1 MSPSKT
7 DPAVAKSL
15 VEQLL
20 PDEEERV
27 AFIEIV
33 AAVIEQAHARNPQNW
48 SATLGKAMF
57 RVNQGKV
64 LLIDLIGLREV
75 SFFVANAALPE
86 QWHDCRPPYVA
97 SDEKFHAIPDSRCW
111 KLSVGALVAERDFL
125 LPAILQ
131 SVGIA
136 AQSTTTAIWARH
148 HSPAL
153 VRYLGTEVGRELPQP
168 KYPPTPALL
177 EFRPV
182 FGQFLETHWSSAEGK
197 VHRETY
203 ERMRVVGRGNWEAIK
218 ADRQSGQ
225 DITDAVLD
233 KLLPHANT
241 QANRAR
247 GAWIHIAPA
256 ITKDIRPWFE
266 NGGWARKEDWPQISG
281 AIVEF
286 IERVETAPDALA
298 ATCHWFSELPESKGL
313 QSGFLSPILNTL
325 DPGRF
330 LLVNSKSLRM
340 LRAFTGRRYSPKL
353 DDYSRNVAELR
364 KFLEKVSPAIIEAG
378 VTERP
383 ADVIDQF
390 AHWLVAEY
398 EPEDNDESADP
409 TEVILSEAP
418 AFWKIAPGRDAGMWE
433 QCREQGFIAVGWSD
447 LGDLAG
453 IDQADFDQRAT
464 ALGDKY
470 SPFSM
475 GLVWQFSRI
484 RPGSV
489 IVANQGTRI
498 AVGVGR
504 TTGPY
509 TFVAG
514 APYPHRLP
522 VEWFD
527 TKPRAINEA
536 GWRGTFARLD
546 RARVERIL
554 SSPHH
559 APGPGTI
566 KGGDGDEDGDEVGVG
581 TSTSGN
587 PPPKVLN
594 PSYPVSALA
603 GDTHLSEAELNGWIA
618 SVRRKGQAI
627 LAGPPGTGKTWIAR
641 HLARHLVADDD
652 GVVEIVQFHPAYAYE
667 DFVQGL
673 RPVASDVGIRFEL
686 VPGRLLS
693 FLKDASKRSGTSV
706 LIVDEINRANLSRVF
721 GEFMHAI
728 EYRDERLALAGG
740 GFLTVPKRVVILG
753 TMNTSDRSIAL
764 VDHALRRRFA
774 YLRLG
779 PRYDVLVAWLS
790 GRGFP
795 SEGLVSVLKRMNA
808 ALQDPNYEVGISFF
822 LRDDLSEHLEAIWN
836 EEVFPYVEEHFFD
849 QPGRAAAFRWEM
861 VRGELLG

>member
-1 MSPSKT
+1 MALSKT
-7 DPAVAKSL
+7 DPAVAQAL
-15 VEQLL
+15 VEQFL

-27 AFIEIV
+27 AFVEIV
-33 AAVIEQAHARNPQNW
+33 AAVIEQAHAKNPQNW

-64 LLIDLIGLREV
+64 LLIDLIGLREA
-75 SFFVANAALPE
+75 SFFIANGALPK
-86 QWHDCRPPYVA
+86 QWHDARPPYVE
-97 SDEKFHAIPDSRCW
+97 SEEEFDAIPHSKRW
-111 KLSVGALVAERDFL
+111 KLSVGALVAEREFL
-125 LPAILQ
+125 LPAILE
-131 SVGIA
+131 SVGVA
-136 AQSTTTAIWARH
+136 AQSTSTAIWARH

-153 VRYLGTEVGRELPQP
+153 VQYLSAEVGRPLPQP

-182 FGQFLETHWSSAEGK
+182 FAQFLETYWSSVEGR

-203 ERMRVVGRGNWEAIK
+203 ERMRAVGRSNWEAIK
-218 ADRQSGQ
+218 ADRQRGQ
-225 DITDAVLD
+225 DVTDAVLD

-256 ITKDIRPWFE
+256 ITKDVRTWFE
-266 NGGWARKEDWPQISG
+266 NGGWVRKEDWPRVAA

-298 ATCHWFSELPESKGL
+298 AACHWFSERPESKGL

-340 LRAFTGRRYSPKL
+340 LRAFSGRRYSPKL
-353 DDYSRNVAELR
+353 DDYTRNIAELR
-364 KFLEKVSPAIIEAG
+364 KFLEKVSPVIVQAG

-383 ADVIDQF
+383 ADVLDQF

-398 EPEDNDESADP
+398 EPEDNDESVDP
-409 TEVILSEAP
+409 AEGILSEAH
-418 AFWKIAPGRDAGMWE
+418 AFWKVAPGRDAGMWK
-433 QCREQGFIAVGWSD
+433 QCREQGFIAVGWPD
-447 LGDLAG
+447 LGDLAA
-453 IDQADFDQRAT
+453 IDQADFDRRAT
-464 ALGDKY
+464 ALGNKY

-475 GLVWQFSRI
+475 SLVWQFSRI

-489 IVANQGTRI
+489 IVANQGTRV

-509 TFVAG
+509 VFVAG
-514 APYPHRLP
+514 ASYPHRLP

-527 TKPRAINEA
+527 TTPRAINEA
-536 GWRGTFARLD
+536 GWRGTFAKID

-554 SSPHH
+554 SSPHLS
-559 APGPGTI
+559 
-566 KGGDGDEDGDEVGVG
+566 GGDPIEGGEVGEDDEEDDDI
-581 TSTSGN
+581 

-594 PSYPVSALA
+594 PSYPVSSLA
-603 GDTHLSEAELNGWIA
+603 SDTHLPENELKGWIA

-641 HLARHLVADDD
+641 HLARHLVAEGD

-673 RPVASDVGIRFEL
+673 RPVAGDAGIRFEL

-693 FLKDASKRSGTSV
+693 FLKDASKRTGTSV

-728 EYRDERLALAGG
+728 EYRDEPLALAGG
-740 GFLTVPKRVVILG
+740 GTLTVPKRVVILG

-779 PRYDVLVAWLS
+779 PRYDVLVAWLN

-822 LRDDLSEHLEAIWN
+822 LRDDLLAHLEAIWN

-861 VRGELLG
+861 VRDELQG